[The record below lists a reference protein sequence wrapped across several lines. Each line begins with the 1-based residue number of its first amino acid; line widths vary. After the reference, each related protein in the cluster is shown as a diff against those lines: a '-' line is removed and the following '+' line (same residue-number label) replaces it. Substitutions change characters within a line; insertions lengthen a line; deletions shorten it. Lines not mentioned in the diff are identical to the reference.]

1 MPCVLSDTFELSRK
15 NIFYAS
21 AKNILPMLV
30 NKHNLILELISKT
43 YGCKFNKRNNRE
55 IKFGYLTCEKYHDI
69 QVYLQDHSIWQK
81 LNSKEFA

>member
-1 MPCVLSDTFELSRK
+1 MPCVLSDTFGLSRK
-15 NIFYAS
+15 KIVYAS
-21 AKNILPMLV
+21 AKNILPMLA
-30 NKHNLILELISKT
+30 NKLNLILELISKT
-43 YGCKFNKRNNRE
+43 YGCKFNKRNSRE

>member
-1 MPCVLSDTFELSRK
+1 
-15 NIFYAS
+15 
-21 AKNILPMLV
+21 MLA
-30 NKHNLILELISKT
+30 NKLNLILELISKT

-81 LNSKEFA
+81 LNSMGGNNI